1 MKDLQSKIRQ
11 FCEEHHLECSSE
23 HRTLDLVSEVGEF
36 SKEILKATSYG
47 KTKVSATPAMEDELG
62 DVLFSLITLANS
74 LDVDLEAALEKA
86 LIKYRKRAERGGIGS
101 ENE

>member
-1 MKDLQSKIRQ
+1 MKNIQSRIKA
-11 FCEEHHLECSSE
+11 FCDKHRLGDSPE